1 MKLPTVTAVITA
13 GLLLAALVGVVAY
26 LGRSEPTTITVTQ
39 RAGWYVASVGGPQSR
54 VLRLGRTAH
63 EAAAGATQ
71 LMLQY
76 AAENPRGG
84 ELVAPQEVLDLVP
97 AHLHQ
102 VRPAGD
108 AP

>member
-39 RAGWYVASVGGPQSR
+39 RAGWYVASVDGPQSR
-54 VLRLGRTAH
+54 VQRIGRTPQQAAT
-63 EAAAGATQ
+63 EATR
-71 LMLQY
+71 LMLRH

-102 VRPAGD
+102 VRPSGD